1 MKSKP
6 AYDVGGQAV
15 IEGVMM
21 KSPTKYSTAVRLEN
35 GKIRIQTENFNSVVK
50 KHPKL
55 NIPII
60 RGIFYLFEMLI
71 IGMKTLSW
79 SANQQS
85 EGEEIS
91 NTEIGITIAV
101 SILLSLGI
109 FVVAPFFVTKLF
121 TSDNGMRFNLIDG
134 GLRLVFFLVY
144 VGIVGLFSD
153 IRRVFQYHGAEH
165 KAVNCN
171 EKGMKL
177 TVENVAKC
185 STLHP
190 RCGTSFLVWVIMI
203 SIVLFSFITS
213 PQWYIKLLSRIILI
227 PLIAGISFE
236 LLKISAKLKD
246 HPAIRIAVYPGLWV
260 QKLTTREPDEKQIE
274 VAIAAM
280 KSAMR

>member
-227 PLIAGISFE
+227 HLIAGISFE